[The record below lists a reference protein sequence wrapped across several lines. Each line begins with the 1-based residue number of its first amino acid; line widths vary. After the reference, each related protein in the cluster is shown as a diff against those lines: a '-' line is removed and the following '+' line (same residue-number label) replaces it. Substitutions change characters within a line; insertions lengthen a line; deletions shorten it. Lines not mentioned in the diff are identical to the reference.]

1 MTNTVPVS
9 LENLALIYD
18 REFSPGLAMTGLVH
32 RELRSSSLDLSF
44 GEQFCGAVSI
54 AHQHSC
60 SIRHQTFGGS
70 PWVHFL
76 KYGLQAQLLHLL
88 EATLGSK
95 LCGWTSN
102 PSIVSQIQFRQTA
115 VHNQISGTVLC
126 TDGVRGLLDASKSET
141 HLACETW

>member
-1 MTNTVPVS
+1 MDACASLSFDHSNTFTEALDLMTNTVPVS

-18 REFSPGLAMTGLVH
+18 HEFSPGLAMTGLVH

-70 PWVHFL
+70 P
-76 KYGLQAQLLHLL
+76 
-88 EATLGSK
+88 
-95 LCGWTSN
+95 
-102 PSIVSQIQFRQTA
+102 
-115 VHNQISGTVLC
+115 
-126 TDGVRGLLDASKSET
+126 
-141 HLACETW
+141 